1 MAGYQNAA
9 EAYDFSMFEPQ
20 REMPVRQRTATAPL
34 KKPELETVELKVV
47 PKRTEQQEKQQQR
60 IGFRRAVFAFF
71 SCFVIFMSIAMFISS
86 SVKSAEVS
94 SQIAEMQTQIKNA
107 ESENVRLRA
116 AVNGMYNIANVEK
129 YAQDVLGMSKME
141 EYQIR
146 YVDLSE
152 SDAVLYAGPQHL
164 SGGDIFDAVKEYFAQ
179 LFA

>member
-20 REMPVRQRTATAPL
+20 KDMPVRQRAATAPL
-34 KKPELETVELKVV
+34 KKTQAAQVELKVV
-47 PKRTEQQEKQQQR
+47 PKRTAQQEKLQQQL
-60 IGFRRAVFAFF
+60 GFRRAAVAFVCCFA
-71 SCFVIFMSIAMFISS
+71 IFMCIGMFISS

-94 SQIAEMQTQIKNA
+94 SQISQMQTQIQNA
-107 ESENVRLRA
+107 QSENVRLRA
-116 AVNGMYNIANVEK
+116 AVNGMYSIANVES

-152 SDAVLYAGPQHL
+152 ADAVIYAGPQNF
-164 SGGDIFDAVKEYFAQ
+164 SGGDFFDAVKEYFSQ